1 MHVFVSP
8 RLKLKRAYK
17 HIEELVSITEP
28 LSKELYEVK
37 VEPISEPSKPV
48 VRSKLVYRPTQP
60 VAESIGLIIGDV
72 INNFRS
78 ALDHMASGIVR
89 EQYSKKSPYFPM
101 SVTREELADNK
112 YLPVLDKALPGS
124 RALILDTIRPEGNP
138 DNAYWAFHKL
148 DNDSKHNVILPT
160 VSALSIDNINLVSSG
175 NRMTNYGVGG
185 DATRQID
192 ILHSDAP
199 ILIQKTYTV
208 SIEMKF
214 PMDSELSGQPVIESL
229 RKIGDIVTST
239 IDEFEKLYVSTK

>member
-8 RLKLKRAYK
+8 RLKLKRAYE
-17 HIEELVSITEP
+17 HIEELVSITDP

-37 VEPISEPSKPV
+37 VEPIFEPPKPV
-48 VRSKLVYRPTQP
+48 VGSNLVYRPTQP
-60 VAESIGLIIGDV
+60 LAENIGLIIGDV

-89 EQYSKKSPYFPM
+89 EQDPKKSPYFPM
-101 SVTREELADNK
+101 SVTREGLTDNRF
-112 YLPVLDKALPGS
+112 LSELDKALPGS
-124 RALILDTIRPEGNP
+124 KALILDTIRPEGNP

-160 VSALSIDNINLVSSG
+160 VSAVSINNINLVYG
-175 NRMTNYGVGG
+175 GVRMTDCGVGG

-192 ILHSDAP
+192 IMRSGGP
-199 ILIQKTYTV
+199 IRIQKTYTV

-214 PMDSELSGQPVIESL
+214 PTDSELSGLPVIESL

-239 IDEFEKLYVSTK
+239 IDEFEKLYASTK